1 MVSLGDQK
9 VSFKKD
15 EVLVLLGAGASVDA
29 GIPHSAQM
37 VQHIEDAL
45 KSEWQ
50 QYRELYNYVRSAI
63 FYADGIR
70 GTFQV
75 AYNIER
81 LVVSLD
87 ELARREEHPLY
98 PFIGAWNPRL
108 TQVAGPA
115 FENVS
120 EFRRKILDKLRHE
133 WVEIANYEKAGY
145 YTGLI
150 RFQKEL
156 NYPLRVFS
164 LNYDL
169 CVEKAYQVEYY
180 EFPERGFDKAD
191 RCWTHSLFEEAS
203 PAEKNLYL
211 YKLHGSIDWMWE
223 SETGRLTFSDSSSTI
238 KVEDGALIFGT
249 SYKLQY
255 VDPFLFLVYQLRRF
269 SLEAKLILVIGYGFC
284 DEHINGILHQ
294 ALRASPEKRLVAVMM
309 ENNVSASDKDK
320 AIERCKRFVIDQLKM
335 EQHDDRINII
345 WDSARDF
352 LEEQLSLAAMSG
364 YFPLEQEI
372 FEDISAEVTPTSEKM
387 SAREP
392 AAGGE

>member
-1 MVSLGDQK
+1 MNK
-9 VSFKKD
+9 PTITFKKD

-150 RFQKEL
+150 R
-156 NYPLRVFS
+156 
-164 LNYDL
+164 
-169 CVEKAYQVEYY
+169 
-180 EFPERGFDKAD
+180 
-191 RCWTHSLFEEAS
+191 
-203 PAEKNLYL
+203 
-211 YKLHGSIDWMWE
+211 
-223 SETGRLTFSDSSSTI
+223 
-238 KVEDGALIFGT
+238 
-249 SYKLQY
+249 
-255 VDPFLFLVYQLRRF
+255 
-269 SLEAKLILVIGYGFC
+269 
-284 DEHINGILHQ
+284 
-294 ALRASPEKRLVAVMM
+294 
-309 ENNVSASDKDK
+309 
-320 AIERCKRFVIDQLKM
+320 
-335 EQHDDRINII
+335 
-345 WDSARDF
+345 
-352 LEEQLSLAAMSG
+352 
-364 YFPLEQEI
+364 
-372 FEDISAEVTPTSEKM
+372 
-387 SAREP
+387 
-392 AAGGE
+392 